1 MVGGEQLKGP
11 GEDVKGQCHQIVY
24 LLNPSTS
31 FGPLIFGHHIG
42 TNINFSFC
50 ALKITFSVWWN
61 GVLLGQCQSKVHI
74 LTPRCR

>member
-11 GEDVKGQCHQIVY
+11 GEDVKGQCYQIVY

-42 TNINFSFC
+42 TNINFSLLDKPFGC
-50 ALKITFSVWWN
+50 IALSSFQLLVF
-61 GVLLGQCQSKVHI
+61 VL
-74 LTPRCR
+74 